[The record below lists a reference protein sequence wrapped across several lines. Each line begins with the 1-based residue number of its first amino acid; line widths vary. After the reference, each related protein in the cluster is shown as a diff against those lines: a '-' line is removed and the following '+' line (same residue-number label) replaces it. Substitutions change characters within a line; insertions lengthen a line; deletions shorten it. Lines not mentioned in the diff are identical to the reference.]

1 MKYWNNNKYKNKIN
15 TVEFYKH
22 LYEAH
27 DVNDYI
33 KLLKLSG
40 VFTSG
45 NSSVGTKLI
54 AKIYFSEEIFYI
66 E

>member
-1 MKYWNNNKYKNKIN
+1 MKYWNTNKYKNKIN

-22 LYEAH
+22 LYEAQ

-40 VFTSG
+40 G
-45 NSSVGTKLI
+45 
-54 AKIYFSEEIFYI
+54 FYKWKF
-66 E
+66 